1 MGELDMINIA
11 FVILN
16 YNLYDE
22 TINCVN
28 SIHANIDTDNYIIII
43 VDNASPNGVGIK
55 ITNRY
60 EDDDRV
66 TVILND
72 ENSGFAKGNNTG
84 INLAKDLGAQFVCCL
99 NNDTLL
105 EQRDFY
111 KILIAKYGQYKPAVI
126 GPRIILKDGS
136 ECHRT
141 ARLQSLEQYKK
152 ILAYESAPKEISSGF
167 KNNRFLRFV
176 YDRCFSWIRK
186 NRKKYFKESRDV
198 VLHGCC
204 LVFTPTFFAKL
215 SGFNPQTFLYMEEEF
230 LFIDVELKR
239 MHTLYCPSLSIR
251 HLEDVA
257 TDSVF
262 RNEANKNKF
271 VREKQVESIKKLIDY
286 IESNKEELSNL
297 GLIE

>member
-1 MGELDMINIA
+1 MINIA

-16 YNLYDE
+16 YNLLDE
-22 TINCVN
+22 VIDCVT
-28 SIHANIDTDNYIIII
+28 SIKKNIDTENYRIIV
-43 VDNASPNGVGIK
+43 VDNASPNEAGVRLSK
-55 ITNRY
+55 LYDTDNS
-60 EDDDRV
+60 V

-72 ENSGFAKGNNTG
+72 ENIGFAKGNNIG
-84 INLAKDLGAQFVCCL
+84 IKCARDLGADFVCCL

-105 EQRDFY
+105 EQKDFY
-111 KILIAKYGQYKPAVI
+111 KTLISKYDQHKPAVI

-239 MHTLYCPSLSIR
+239 MHTLYCPSLNIR